1 MNDTNDELVFIPL
14 GGLSEIGMNA
24 ALYGFGPQR
33 GRKYLLVDLGVAFA
47 GADLP
52 GVDLIMPDLSFI
64 EKLRKDIVGLLIT
77 HAHEDHIGAVLDLWP
92 RLRCPVYATAFAAGM
107 IETKR
112 QGEHGVAKVPVK
124 TVSYGQRLTL
134 GPFDV
139 EYIKVAHSIPE
150 SSALAIRTPLGN
162 VLHTGDWKIDATPM
176 IGFPT
181 DEARIRAFGDEGIL
195 ALVCDS
201 TNIMREGVSPSETD
215 VARNLRALITG
226 AEGRVAVTTFASN
239 VARVRAVAEAAASC
253 GRQVIIAGRAMARVI
268 EVARDCGYL
277 EGLPD
282 FLSADAYSRLP
293 RNKVVALV
301 TGSQGEPRAAIA
313 RIAEDEH
320 PEITLVPGDRVI
332 FSSRAIPGNEKA
344 VGNII
349 NGLVRQGIEVITD
362 RTDMVH
368 VSGHPR
374 RDEVRQMYEWA
385 RPKIAIPAHGEA
397 LHLNEHAA
405 FAKKQGVEHVVKASN
420 GDIVVLA
427 PGLPGIIGQAPHG
440 RIYKDGAVLV
450 PSNDEGI
457 AQRRKLSLSG
467 IVSIAIA
474 VNDKGEV
481 AGDPD
486 VVFTG
491 LPARGKENR
500 SLDEVIDA
508 AMFSTIDHLPRGKR
522 RDADALST
530 AVEKAVQ
537 KAVYSAWGKRPIVH
551 VMVVE
556 I

>member
-1 MNDTNDELVFIPL
+1 MKDSNDELVFIPL

-33 GRKYLLVDLGVAFA
+33 GRKWLLVDLGVAFA
-47 GADLP
+47 GPDLP

-92 RLRCPVYATAFAAGM
+92 KLRCPVYATAFAAGM

-124 TVSYGQRLTL
+124 VVSYGQRLEL

-150 SSALAIRTPLGN
+150 SSALAIRTPLGM

-176 IGFPT
+176 IGSPT
-181 DEARIRAFGDEGIL
+181 DEARIRALGDEGVL

-201 TNIMREGVSPSETD
+201 TNILRDGVSPSETD
-215 VARNLRALITG
+215 VARNLRDLIAN

-239 VARVRAVAEAAASC
+239 VARIRAVAEAAESS
-253 GRQVIIAGRAMARVI
+253 GRKVIIAGRAMARVI

-277 EGLPD
+277 DGLPD
-282 FLSADAYSRLP
+282 FLSADVYSRLP

-320 PEITLVPGDRVI
+320 PEITLAPGDRVI

-344 VGNII
+344 VGKII

-362 RTDMVH
+362 RTNMVH

-374 RDEVRQMYEWA
+374 RDEVKQMYEWA

-397 LHLNEHAA
+397 LHLNEHAV
-405 FAKKQGVEHVVKASN
+405 FARKQGVEHVVKASN

-427 PGLPGIIGQAPHG
+427 PGLPGIIDQVQHG

-450 PSNDEGI
+450 PSNDESI
-457 AQRRKLSLSG
+457 SERRKLSFAG

-474 VNDKGEV
+474 VNDKGEI

-500 SLDEVIDA
+500 SLDEIIDQ

-537 KAVYSAWGKRPIVH
+537 KAVNAVWGKKPLVH

>member
-1 MNDTNDELVFIPL
+1 MKDSNDELVFIPL

-92 RLRCPVYATAFAAGM
+92 KLRCPVYATAFAAGM

-195 ALVCDS
+195 ALVCDT

-450 PSNDEGI
+450 PSNDEAI

-537 KAVYSAWGKRPIVH
+537 KAVYAAWGKRPIVH